1 MYTGL
6 MSNVEEISSV
16 IFIQSYIK
24 TKLLLKKQIEI
35 IFPEWVLRDAAD
47 QGMEGRQLDVGLE
60 TKGEK

>member
-1 MYTGL
+1 